1 MMNAA
6 EETLRPTYARPRFLI
21 AACAIIIVAAASGT
35 LFATMV
41 GQTLASSIAVSVF
54 AGLGVALAYA
64 ISCLMRYDP
73 LQRQSSAQPSESDQ
87 HGHGNEPVRAVQPS
101 DNDDR
106 KARLVVDELGQ
117 YDQLFG
123 VMRGQ
128 IGSVTAETET
138 AAQAILVNLYAVD
151 KRIREMM
158 AFLGQSA
165 GTEKAV
171 DVLDRA
177 EARTAVNLR
186 LLSTFREQRIID
198 ARENET
204 RVKDVKSRVDELYKF
219 VELVRADAR
228 LAKMLAFN
236 ATIEAARAGEAGVGF
251 AVVAAEVREF
261 SKSSD
266 RAALEI
272 QCGIAGL
279 DQIITQSIQT
289 MFGERTESERAG
301 FELIT
306 LSTTQVKEDMDQ
318 LIGFQRDMLEK
329 VHEESELIAKPIMD
343 LIGTIQFQDV
353 TRQQLD
359 QVSSAMASLAEHTGR
374 LKACVE
380 GNEQDGSFET
390 LQTKIE
396 EMFSQY
402 VRSQQRNVH
411 QAAVGG
417 AKQESTASIVEL
429 F

>member
-1 MMNAA
+1 MNAVGELLA
-6 EETLRPTYARPRFLI
+6 WRNALSRRPLI
-21 AACAIIIVAAASGT
+21 AAGLILLVATGTIVSLVHGKTIGGSAAIFG
-35 LFATMV
+35 L
-41 GQTLASSIAVSVF
+41 
-54 AGLGVALAYA
+54 AGLGGVLGYVIACLTHLHPSQQRIPTPQPVTDRPEPGDDSAPIFELA
-64 ISCLMRYDP
+64 
-73 LQRQSSAQPSESDQ
+73 
-87 HGHGNEPVRAVQPS
+87 G
-101 DNDDR
+101 NDDR
-106 KARLVVDELGQ
+106 KAQLVVDELGQ
-117 YDQLFG
+117 YNQLFG

-151 KRIREMM
+151 KRIQEMM
-158 AFLGQSA
+158 AFLDQSGGA
-165 GTEKAV
+165 EKAV

-186 LLSTFREQRIID
+186 LLSTFREQRIRD
-198 ARENET
+198 AEENEK
-204 RVKDVKSRVDELYKF
+204 RVAQVKTMVGALYGLVD
-219 VELVRADAR
+219 LVRADAR

-236 ATIEAARAGEAGVGF
+236 ATIEAARAGDAGVGF
-251 AVVAAEVREF
+251 AVVAAEVRQF
-261 SKSSD
+261 SQSAD
-266 RAALEI
+266 RAAVDI
-272 QCGIAGL
+272 HDRIAGL
-279 DQIITQSIQT
+279 DLLITRGIQT
-289 MFGERTESERAG
+289 MFGDRVESERAG

-306 LSTTQVKEDMDQ
+306 LSTKQVKEDMDH

-359 QVSSAMASLAEHTGR
+359 QVSSAMVSLAEHTGR

-396 EMFSQY
+396 EMFAQY
-402 VRSQQRNVH
+402 VRAQQRNVH

-417 AKQESTASIVEL
+417 AEQESTASVVEL

>member
-1 MMNAA
+1 MNAA
-6 EETLRPTYARPRFLI
+6 GEYLRSLNARQRFLI
-21 AACAIIIVAAASGT
+21 AACLIMAVASAGGT
-35 LFATMV
+35 LFAWIV
-41 GQTLASSIAVSVF
+41 GQKFASSIAISAF
-54 AGLGVALAYA
+54 AGLGGALAYA
-64 ISCLMRYDP
+64 IVCLTRYDA
-73 LQRQSSAQPSESDQ
+73 LQQRSSAAPAGSDQ
-87 HGHGNEPVRAVQPS
+87 PIPLVEPS
-101 DNDDR
+101 DGDDR
-106 KARLVVDELGQ
+106 KAQLVVDELGQ
-117 YDQLFG
+117 YNQLFG

-128 IGSVTAETET
+128 IGSVTAETEK
-138 AAQAILVNLYAVD
+138 AAQAILVSLYAVD
-151 KRIREMM
+151 KRIQEMM

-186 LLSTFREQRIID
+186 LLSTFREQRVID
-198 ARENET
+198 ARENEA

-266 RAALEI
+266 LAALEI

-289 MFGERTESERAG
+289 MFSDRVESERAG

-306 LSTTQVKEDMDQ
+306 LSTKQVKEDMDH

-343 LIGTIQFQDV
+343 LIGAIQFQDV

-359 QVSSAMASLAEHTGR
+359 QVASAMVSLTEHTGR

-380 GNEQDGSFET
+380 GNEQDVSFET

-396 EMFSQY
+396 EMFTQY
-402 VRSQQRNVH
+402 VRAQQRNVH

-417 AKQESTASIVEL
+417 AQQESTASVVEL

>member
-1 MMNAA
+1 MNAGWSLPEPRTA
-6 EETLRPTYARPRFLI
+6 RQRPLI
-21 AACAIIIVAAASGT
+21 AAGLILLAATATGT
-35 LFATMV
+35 LVSLAY
-41 GQTLASSIAVSVF
+41 GQALGASVAFSGF
-54 AGLGVALAYA
+54 AGLGGTLGYA
-64 ISCLMRYDP
+64 MVWLTRFRPFQWGAPTTPAVMD
-73 LQRQSSAQPSESDQ
+73 LLELGSEQTRVVEQLGD
-87 HGHGNEPVRAVQPS
+87 
-101 DNDDR
+101 DDR

-138 AAQAILVNLYAVD
+138 AAQAILVDLYAVD

-158 AFLGQSA
+158 AFLDQSNGA
-165 GTEKAV
+165 EQAV

-186 LLSTFREQRIID
+186 LLSTFREQRVRD
-198 ARENET
+198 ADENEH
-204 RVKDVKSRVDELYKF
+204 RLKDVKSKVDVLYKT
-219 VELVRADAR
+219 VDLIRADAR

-251 AVVAAEVREF
+251 AVVAAEVRQF
-261 SKSSD
+261 SQTSD
-266 RAALEI
+266 RAAIEI
-272 QCGIAGL
+272 HAGIAEL
-279 DQIITQSIQT
+279 DQVITHSIQT

-306 LSTTQVKEDMDQ
+306 LSTRQIKEDMDR
-318 LIGFQRDMLEK
+318 LIGFQRDMLVK
-329 VHEESELIAKPIMD
+329 VHQESELIAKPIMD
-343 LIGTIQFQDV
+343 LIGAIQFQDV

-359 QVSSAMASLAEHTGR
+359 QVSSAMVSLAEHTGR

-396 EMFSQY
+396 EMFAQY
-402 VRSQQRNVH
+402 VRAQQRNVH
-411 QAAVGG
+411 HAAVGG
-417 AKQESTASIVEL
+417 AEQESTASVVEL

>member
-1 MMNAA
+1 MNAA
-6 EETLRPTYARPRFLI
+6 GEHLRPPIACRRLLI
-21 AACAIIIVAAASGT
+21 AACLIIVVALSSGT
-35 LFATMV
+35 AFALTV
-41 GQTLASSIAVSVF
+41 GQTLAASIMVSVF
-54 AGLGVALAYA
+54 AGFGVALAYA
-64 ISCLMRYDP
+64 IIVLTRFDH
-73 LQRQSSAQPSESDQ
+73 LLQPSTVPPTGSDRLL
-87 HGHGNEPVRAVQPS
+87 PVVELP

-106 KARLVVDELGQ
+106 KAQLVVDELGQ
-117 YDQLFG
+117 YNQLFG

-128 IGSVTAETET
+128 IGSVTAETEK
-138 AAQAILVNLYAVD
+138 AAQAILVSLYAVD
-151 KRIREMM
+151 KRIQEMM

-186 LLSTFREQRIID
+186 LLSTFREQRVID
-198 ARENET
+198 ARENEA

-266 RAALEI
+266 LAALEI

-279 DQIITQSIQT
+279 DQVITQSIQT
-289 MFGERTESERAG
+289 MFGDRVESERAG

-306 LSTTQVKEDMDQ
+306 LSTKQVKEDMDR

-329 VHEESELIAKPIMD
+329 VHQESELIAKPIMD
-343 LIGTIQFQDV
+343 LIGAIQFQDV

-359 QVSSAMASLAEHTGR
+359 QVSSAMVSLADHTDR
-374 LKACVE
+374 LKDCVE

-396 EMFSQY
+396 EMFAQY
-402 VRSQQRNVH
+402 VRAQQRNVH
-411 QAAVGG
+411 QVATGG
-417 AKQESTASIVEL
+417 AEQECTASIVEL